1 MLPFR
6 QTPDLADVQSVGIPR
21 ALLYYRYGVLWE
33 AFFKALGRNVV
44 VSSPTDRAV
53 LAAGEALS
61 VDECCLASKLYFGHA
76 AQLIG
81 Q

>member
-33 AFFKALGRNVV
+33 AFFKAHL
-44 VSSPTDRAV
+44 
-53 LAAGEALS
+53 
-61 VDECCLASKLYFGHA
+61 
-76 AQLIG
+76 
-81 Q
+81 